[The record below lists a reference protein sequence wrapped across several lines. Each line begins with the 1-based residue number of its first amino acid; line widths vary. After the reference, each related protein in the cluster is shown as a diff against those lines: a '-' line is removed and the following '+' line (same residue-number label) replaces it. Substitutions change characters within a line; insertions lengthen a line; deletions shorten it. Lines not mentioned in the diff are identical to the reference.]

1 MRGKERADESSDPAR
16 TGAVEADPRPATEGI
31 YWTMENKE
39 ITTAVGGTALL
50 VGIPAT
56 RSMLMN
62 LLVRRFRSEES
73 LFRSAERKAGRL
85 KEGLELQEKE
95 YKKLEERAVLA
106 AEEMKRGMGKLTA
119 AGSQLKKLGS
129 EASNMENKY
138 TDLLQELRR
147 IPGSQSIAL
156 RGQVAESASSVKKQ
170 RQAIERHVN
179 QIVKQGIDI

>member
-1 MRGKERADESSDPAR
+1 M
-16 TGAVEADPRPATEGI
+16 EADPRPATEGI